1 MNEERVYKSFT
12 TTVKDIDQ
20 QGRLIVAANAFG
32 NVDSHQDVSL
42 PGSFNKTL
50 KENFNRLRWFLNHD
64 TRILLGVP
72 LQGKEV
78 FPYLELEGQLNMNK
92 QVSRDIY
99 EDYKLYAEHGKSLE
113 HSVGVSAVKKE
124 IKDDVRN
131 VSEWKL
137 WEYSTLTG
145 WGSNERTPL
154 LSIKSAD
161 NVNDGIEW
169 LNVMLKKGNYT
180 DERFI
185 EIEKQ
190 LSLLKTL
197 VIEPSKDTQIIEPK
211 NANNIVDAIKLFNA
225 LN

>member
-1 MNEERVYKSFT
+1 
-12 TTVKDIDQ
+12 
-20 QGRLIVAANAFG
+20 
-32 NVDSHQDVSL
+32 
-42 PGSFNKTL
+42 
-50 KENFNRLRWFLNHD
+50 
-64 TRILLGVP
+64 
-72 LQGKEV
+72 
-78 FPYLELEGQLNMNK
+78 
-92 QVSRDIY
+92 
-99 EDYKLYAEHGKSLE
+99 
-113 HSVGVSAVKKE
+113 
-124 IKDDVRN
+124 
-131 VSEWKL
+131 L

-154 LSIKSAD
+154 LSIKSSD

-190 LSLLKTL
+190 LRLLKTL

-211 NANNIVDAIKLFNA
+211 KTNNIVDAIKLFNA